1 MASLHR
7 WREGGSLP
15 ERRQELYEQSV
26 KLLLDLWQRPKQLF
40 DAEGNPAGEEYD
52 VFTELGIPQE
62 NLRTALNLVAYEA
75 HWKQPALTGT
85 HDIRARDLAGALY
98 EVATDKGK
106 AQGEQRIIQ
115 YLINRAGLLIEREQG
130 RVYAFPH
137 RTFQEY
143 LAACHLADDPYLL
156 AERLRED
163 DARWREAALLAAA
176 KAVSGSTFAIW
187 TLISVF
193 CPRDWPPPE
202 APADADWY
210 AALRAAQAL
219 LETEQHLRVPE
230 RQRLLLARLRTWLA
244 ELAPGGHL
252 PAPERAAASR
262 TLAVLDDPRP
272 GVGLRSDGLPDIL
285 WCEVP
290 AGSFIMGSD
299 NARDPDAYDDESPQH
314 EQPMP
319 YAYRISKYPITNA
332 QFAAFVQNGGYA
344 NPDYWTEAGWQWREG
359 SDVTKPETYGGVFD
373 LLNHPVVG
381 VSWYEAVAFCR
392 WLMDKLGVEVR
403 LPSEAEWE
411 KAARGTDGRRYPWG
425 EEPDPNQANYD
436 ETGIGTTSAVGI
448 FPDGETDYGCLD
460 MSGNVWEWTRSLWG
474 EEWDKPTFKY
484 PYDSNDGRE
493 NIDAPGGVLRV
504 LRGGAFSLNRGV
516 VRCAC
521 RGGNLPG
528 SRDALFGFRVVVSPV
543 ISPLDSGS
551 SGL

>member
-40 DAEGNPAGEEYD
+40 DAKGNPAGEEYD

-98 EVATDKGK
+98 EAATDKGK
-106 AQGEQRIIQ
+106 AQGEQRIIR

-130 RVYAFPH
+130 RVYTFPH

-156 AERLRED
+156 AERLQED

-193 CPRDWPPPE
+193 CPHDWPPPE
-202 APADADWY
+202 TPADADWY

-219 LETEQHLRVPE
+219 LETEQHLRIPE
-230 RQRLLLARLRTWLA
+230 RQRLLLERLCTWLA

-252 PAPERAAASR
+252 PAPERAAAADV
-262 TLAVLDDPRP
+262 LARLGDPRP
-272 GVGLRSDGLPDIL
+272 GVGLRSDGLPDIV

-290 AGSFIMGSD
+290 AGPFTMGSKD
-299 NARDPDAYDDESPQH
+299 DPDAYDDESPQH
-314 EQPMP
+314 EQPLP
-319 YAYRISKYPITNA
+319 YAYRISKYPVTNA
-332 QFAAFVQNGGYA
+332 QYAAFVQEGGYD
-344 NPDYWTEAGWQWREG
+344 NPNYWTEGGWQEKG
-359 SDVTKPETYGGVFD
+359 DLTGPQTYGGVYD
-373 LLNHPVVG
+373 LPNHPVVM
-381 VSWYEAVAFCR
+381 VSWYEALAFCR
-392 WLMDKLGVEVR
+392 WLDEQLYQRGELSEGKQVT
-403 LPSEAEWE
+403 LPTEAEWE

-425 EEPDPNQANYD
+425 GEPDPNRANYD
-436 ETGIGTTSAVGI
+436 ETGIGTTSAVGL
-448 FPDGETDYGCLD
+448 FPGGETPYGCLD

-474 EEWDKPTFKY
+474 EKWDKPTFKY
-484 PYDSNDGRE
+484 PYDSRDGRE
-493 NIDAPGGVLRV
+493 DIDAPVGVRRV
-504 LRGGAFSLNRGV
+504 LRGGAFLYQRRD
-516 VRCAC
+516 VRCPC
-521 RGGNLPG
+521 RDRYNPYA
-528 SRDALFGFRVVVSPV
+528 RYRFYGFRVCVVSRQ
-543 ISPLDSGS
+543 D
-551 SGL
+551 